1 MAKLIPMAERMTRAR
16 ECIQKAR
23 EYPVPEDTGKGDFS
37 YVAQV
42 KDLLRQ
48 ARDYIKFISYT
59 PSATAEI
66 KKEVQAIYAE
76 VDQAEKDLLHK

>member
-1 MAKLIPMAERMTRAR
+1 MPD
-16 ECIQKAR
+16 
-23 EYPVPEDTGKGDFS
+23 DTGIGDFS
-37 YVAQV
+37 YIAQV
-42 KDLLRQ
+42 RDLLRQ

-76 VDQAEKDLLHK
+76 ADQAEKDLLR